1 MNEELNITR
10 KQFMA
15 YEEIR
20 QSGITNMFD
29 TRTVAENSDGYLDR
43 KAVTTILR
51 DFGTNYSKLVE
62 KYADVKDEV
71 VRVGENWNMTQ
82 TRKLLKRG
90 EPFTTIINDAKMT
103 AGRMSIKTEE
113 RKSI

>member
-51 DFGTNYSKLVE
+51 GFGTNYSKLVE
-62 KYADVKDEV
+62 KY
-71 VRVGENWNMTQ
+71 VRLLGYQDNWCLTMLVT
-82 TRKLLKRG
+82 
-90 EPFTTIINDAKMT
+90 
-103 AGRMSIKTEE
+103 
-113 RKSI
+113 

>member
-10 KQFMA
+10 EQFMA

-20 QSGITNMFD
+20 QSGITNMLD

-51 DFGTNYSKLVE
+51 GFGTNYSKLVE
-62 KYADVKDEV
+62 KYADVKDDV
-71 VRVGENWNMTQ
+71 TNGGG
-82 TRKLLKRG
+82 LLG
-90 EPFTTIINDAKMT
+90 LV
-103 AGRMSIKTEE
+103 
-113 RKSI
+113 